1 MTQQRQ
7 SFDVGSEPGTPTPD
21 MLAEITIFL
30 ADRDLY
36 GLVWCD
42 EDLITT
48 HIFGKLANFIPLGT
62 HIVHS
67 LLPLMGFEEQIMTL
81 RRQPGSTVQLPNI
94 SIRHGE
100 NANPRININVYWAAK
115 RRQYIIVLTKV
126 LRRSDLELELTNQ
139 IRAKRI
145 AERNLAEKSKALQKA
160 NRELSRANADL
171 EEFAY
176 VISHDLKA
184 PLRALNYL
192 SSDLYQSVSAMDID
206 TAGKQLEQLQM
217 QTKRMSSMLMG
228 LFEYASLGRKQDA
241 ISRVNTASLISQI
254 VNSLDSIPGMKIHVD
269 GHWPVL
275 NTLEQPLDLVLRNL
289 IENALKHHDRHT
301 GRIEI
306 KAQDDGDFWRV
317 TIADDGPGIPSD
329 YKEAVFRTFQKV
341 HNDANPDNS
350 GVGLALV
357 KKSVE
362 ALGGS
367 IELFSKP
374 DVERGST
381 FRVSW
386 PKTIDL

>member
-1 MTQQRQ
+1 MTQQQQ
-7 SFDVGSEPGTPTPD
+7 SFDVGSEPGTPTAD
-21 MLAEITIFL
+21 MLAEITVYL
-30 ADRDLY
+30 AKRDLY

-42 EDLITT
+42 ETLTTT
-48 HIFGKLANFIPLGT
+48 HIFGKLAEFIPLGSD
-62 HIVHS
+62 IIHS
-67 LLPLMGFEEQIMTL
+67 LLPLMGFEEQITAL
-81 RRQPGSTVQLPNI
+81 RRHPDNTVQLPNI
-94 SIRHGE
+94 SIRHAAGTS
-100 NANPRININVYWAAK
+100 PRMNINVYWIPK
-115 RRQYIIVLTKV
+115 RKLYVIVLTKV

-145 AERNLAEKSKALQKA
+145 AERNLAEKSKELQRA
-160 NRELSRANADL
+160 NRELSLANGDL

-184 PLRALNYL
+184 PLRALKYL
-192 SSDLYQSVSAMDID
+192 SGDLQLSVTSMD
-206 TAGKQLEQLQM
+206 AQAANAQVQQLQN

-241 ISRVNTASLISQI
+241 IERVNTATLISQI
-254 VNSLDSIPGMKIHVD
+254 VSSLDSIPGMKISID

-301 GRIEI
+301 GRIDISAQDVGEFWCIEI
-306 KAQDDGDFWRV
+306 K
-317 TIADDGPGIPSD
+317 DDGPGIPVD

-341 HNDANPDNS
+341 HNDDNVENS

-362 ALGGS
+362 TIGGTV
-367 IELFSKP
+367 ELLSDP
-374 DVERGST
+374 SRSRGST
-381 FRVSW
+381 FRIMWPQSVS
-386 PKTIDL
+386 T